1 VRGPS
6 RRSRIPIHGSPSAR
20 AGVQDVQTLLEDGR
34 ARALEL
40 LQANLGRL
48 GIRAAEPG
56 SRARARAYDAVFARD
71 AGVCAL
77 AMLRS
82 GQPRLIHGARR
93 SLQTLALHQADNGQ
107 IPKFVS
113 TRHDADFWYVGCIDA
128 TLWWLI
134 ALAELE
140 RLGPAAGLLSKVK
153 HHVGRALTWLQ
164 CQEHPRLQLLSQNE
178 ASDWADIMPRS
189 GFVLYTNALWYH
201 VKRAYRLP
209 GSAQTVYHFNHLFFP
224 FARDV
229 PEYRRLRLLA
239 DFARVGAKNRRLY
252 LSYVNFSFFGD
263 EGDVFG
269 NVLAVL
275 LGLADEQRA
284 RAIVAALGRAGVG
297 SPWPARATC
306 IPIRENSREWR
317 AYMGR
322 HRQNLEYQYHNGGCW
337 PLIGGFW
344 VMALARYSSPRAAHD
359 TLVRLAQ
366 ANAQN
371 DWQFNEWFHGSSGA
385 PRGMPGQSW
394 SAAAYLLAY
403 DAVAATGTL
412 GLNRTSTQKR
422 KGRKGPQKKSR
433 KND

>member
-1 VRGPS
+1 MRELS
-6 RRSRIPIHGSPSAR
+6 RRSRLPSTVSHPGELDAP
-20 AGVQDVQTLLEDGR
+20 ALLEECR
-34 ARALEL
+34 VRALNL
-40 LQANLGRL
+40 LGGNLGPL
-48 GIRAAEPG
+48 GIRAAEAGP
-56 SRARARAYDAVFARD
+56 RARERAYDAIFARD

-77 AMLRS
+77 AMVRS
-82 GQPRLIHGARR
+82 GQPQLVHGARR

-107 IPKFVS
+107 IPKFVQS
-113 TRHDADFWYVGCIDA
+113 RHRADFWYVGCIDA

-134 ALAELE
+134 ALADLE
-140 RLGPAAGLLSKVK
+140 RIAPKAGLLAHLKPR
-153 HHVGRALTWLQ
+153 VGRALTWLQ

-201 VKRAYRLP
+201 VKRLYRLP
-209 GSAQTVYHFNHLFFP
+209 GAAQTVHHFNHLFFP

-229 PEYRRLRLLA
+229 SEYRRVRLLA
-239 DFARVGAKNRRLY
+239 DYARAGAKMRRLY

-275 LGLADEQRA
+275 LGLAPERRA
-284 RAIVAALGRAGVG
+284 RAIVSALRQADVG
-297 SPWPARATC
+297 APWPARATC
-306 IPIRENSREWR
+306 VPIEENSPQWR

-322 HRQNLEYQYHNGGCW
+322 HRQNLAYQYHNGGCW

-344 VMALARYSSPRAAHD
+344 VLALARYGSRRAAYD

-366 ANAQN
+366 ANAHN
-371 DWQFNEWFHGSSGA
+371 DWEFNEWFHGRSGA
-385 PRGMPGQSW
+385 ARGMPRQSW

-403 DAVAATGTL
+403 DAISG
-412 GLNRTSTQKR
+412 RPSTQRRKDAKESKR
-422 KGRKGPQKKSR
+422 E
-433 KND
+433 

>member
-1 VRGPS
+1 
-6 RRSRIPIHGSPSAR
+6 
-20 AGVQDVQTLLEDGR
+20 
-34 ARALEL
+34 
-40 LQANLGRL
+40 
-48 GIRAAEPG
+48 
-56 SRARARAYDAVFARD
+56 
-71 AGVCAL
+71 
-77 AMLRS
+77 MLRS
-82 GQPRLIHGARR
+82 GQPQLIRGVRR

-107 IPKFVS
+107 IPKFVQAQN
-113 TRHDADFWYVGCIDA
+113 DADFWYVGCIDA

-140 RLGPAAGLLSKVK
+140 QIAPAAGLLSKLNAR
-153 HHVGRALTWLQ
+153 VGRALTWLQ
-164 CQEHPRLQLLSQNE
+164 SQEHPRLRLLSQNE

-201 VKRAYRLP
+201 VKRVYRLP
-209 GSAQTVYHFNHLFFP
+209 GSGQTAHHFNHLFFP

-239 DFARVGAKNRRLY
+239 DYARLGAKTRQLY

-275 LGLADEQRA
+275 LGLADERRA
-284 RAIVAALGRAGVG
+284 RGIVSALRRAEVG
-297 SPWPARATC
+297 APWPARATC
-306 IPIRENSREWR
+306 IPIQENSRQWR

-344 VMALARYSSPRAAHD
+344 VMALARFGSRGAAYQA
-359 TLVRLAQ
+359 LIRLAQ

-371 DWQFNEWFHGSSGA
+371 NWQFNEWFHGRTGA
-385 PRGMPGQSW
+385 ARGMPHQSW

-403 DAVAATGTL
+403 DAVA
-412 GLNRTSTQKR
+412 R
-422 KGRKGPQKKSR
+422 PSR
-433 KND
+433 ALK

>member
-1 VRGPS
+1 MTRL
-6 RRSRIPIHGSPSAR
+6 R
-20 AGVQDVQTLLEDGR
+20 ATAAPALLEQCR
-34 ARALEL
+34 ARALDL
-40 LQANLGRL
+40 LRANLGPL
-48 GIRAAEPG
+48 GIRAAG
-56 SRARARAYDAVFARD
+56 GGAKARLRAYDAVFARD

-82 GQPRLIHGARR
+82 GQPELIRGVRL

-107 IPKFVS
+107 IPKFVQAQD
-113 TRHDADFWYVGCIDA
+113 DADFWYVGCIDA

-140 RLGPAAGLLSKVK
+140 QIAPAAGPSTSKSR
-153 HHVGRALTWLQ
+153 VGRALTWLQ
-164 CQEHPRLQLLSQNE
+164 SQEHPRLQLLSQNE

-201 VKRAYRLP
+201 VKRVYRLP
-209 GSAQTVYHFNHLFFP
+209 GAEQTAHHFNHLFFP

-229 PEYRRLRLLA
+229 PQYRRLRLLA
-239 DFARVGAKNRRLY
+239 DYARVGAKTRELY

-275 LGLADEQRA
+275 LGLADERRA
-284 RAIVAALGRAGVG
+284 RAIVGALRRARVG
-297 SPWPARATC
+297 SPRPARATC
-306 IPIRENSREWR
+306 IPIKENSRQWR

-322 HRQNLEYQYHNGGCW
+322 HRQNLEHQYHNGGCW

-344 VMALARYSSPRAAHD
+344 VMALARFGSRRAAYQ
-359 TLVRLAQ
+359 TLVDLAQ
-366 ANAQN
+366 ANAHN
-371 DWQFNEWFHGSSGA
+371 NWQFNEWFHGRTGA
-385 PRGMPGQSW
+385 ARGMPQQSW

-403 DAVAATGTL
+403 DAVFGARAPTQNPTQSHG
-412 GLNRTSTQKR
+412 GAQRTQR
-422 KGRKGPQKKSR
+422 KTNAR
-433 KND
+433 

>member
-1 VRGPS
+1 MTC
-6 RRSRIPIHGSPSAR
+6 IR
-20 AGVQDVQTLLEDGR
+20 APDGQTLLEQCR
-34 ARALEL
+34 TRALDL
-40 LQANLGRL
+40 LRANLGPL
-48 GIRAAEPG
+48 GIRAAG
-56 SRARARAYDAVFARD
+56 AGARARTRAYDAVFARD

-82 GQPRLIHGARR
+82 GQPALIRGVRL

-107 IPKFVS
+107 IPKFVHA
-113 TRHDADFWYVGCIDA
+113 RDDADFWYVGCIDA

-140 RLGPAAGLLSKVK
+140 QIVPTAGLLSKLEPR
-153 HHVGRALTWLQ
+153 VGRALTWLQ

-201 VKRAYRLP
+201 VKRLYRLS
-209 GSAQTVYHFNHLFFP
+209 GAEHTAYHFNHLFFP

-229 PEYRRLRLLA
+229 PEYRRVRLLA
-239 DFARVGAKNRRLY
+239 DYARAGAKTRELY

-275 LGLADEQRA
+275 LGLADERRA
-284 RAIVAALGRAGVG
+284 RAIVTALRRAKVG

-306 IPIRENSREWR
+306 LPIKENSREWR

-322 HRQNLEYQYHNGGCW
+322 HRQNLEHQYHNGGCW

-344 VMALARYSSPRAAHD
+344 AMALARFGSRSAAHA
-359 TLVRLAQ
+359 TLVQLAQ

-371 DWQFNEWFHGSSGA
+371 DWQFTEWFHGRTGA
-385 PRGMPGQSW
+385 ALGMPHQSW

-403 DAVAATGTL
+403 DAVAAGR
-412 GLNRTSTQKR
+412 NRTSTRKR
-422 KGRKGPQKKSR
+422 KGSKRNS
-433 KND
+433 